1 MRCSVARIE
10 ETKQTFS
17 TDPRMFRTWTQM
29 GELDL
34 LLTEEE

>member
-1 MRCSVARIE
+1 VTRIE

-17 TDPRMFRTWTQM
+17 TDPRMFRTRTQM

-34 LLTEEE
+34 C